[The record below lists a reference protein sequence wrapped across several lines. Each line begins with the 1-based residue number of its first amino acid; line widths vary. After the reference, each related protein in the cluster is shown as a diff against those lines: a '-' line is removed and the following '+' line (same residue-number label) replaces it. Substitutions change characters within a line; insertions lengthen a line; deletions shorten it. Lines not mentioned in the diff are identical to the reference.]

1 MGTRVGTQSRPAS
14 TRGFPLPFGV
24 RVKEEGAPLRLFPN
38 VLAPEG
44 CHTRVCETDRQT
56 RRAPI
61 LDSLLIFFQSKEVG
75 KEAAA

>member
-1 MGTRVGTQSRPAS
+1 M
-14 TRGFPLPFGV
+14 
-24 RVKEEGAPLRLFPN
+24 KEEGAPLRLFPN